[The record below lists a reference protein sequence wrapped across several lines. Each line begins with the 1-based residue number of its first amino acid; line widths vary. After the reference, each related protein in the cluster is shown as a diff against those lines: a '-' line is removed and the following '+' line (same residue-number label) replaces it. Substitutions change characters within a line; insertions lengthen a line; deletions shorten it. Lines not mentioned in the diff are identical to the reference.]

1 VPPASLSATQNIS
14 CAALQASRL
23 DKKQTHI
30 RTATA
35 IDWASQARSVAQRHT
50 RYQTICHFAQYLR
63 VEDPR
68 HESPPPN
75 HFGYRKTRRVPH
87 IYSRGE
93 IDGLVLAA
101 TKLPSSDSLRP
112 KTYAALISLLAATGL
127 RISEALHLL
136 VSDITPDGLL
146 IRRTKFQKTRLV
158 PLHDTA
164 VAGLGPLLD
173 APPGSAIAVAT
184 MSLFRRK
191 GNRWFYWKVHSVFRT
206 LLKSAGLKPCG
217 GRWPRIHELRHTFAV
232 RALESSP
239 TGRQRIGQ
247 HMLALA
253 TYLGHVNINATYWY
267 LETTPELLREI
278 ASLPKAFCK
287 EGGMT
292 SLAPHMEAF
301 LREHLARHRGASQHT
316 CDSYAYSFQS
326 LFEFASQK
334 LKVAPS
340 ALMLEQLDAA
350 LISGFLEHL
359 ETTRGNSAETRN
371 VRLAAFRSFFRFL
384 QHREPGAIEQVR
396 RVLAIP
402 FKKTDT
408 RLVGYLVQE
417 EMQALLDAPDPS
429 RRDGSPR
436 SSNAA
441 SCGVR
446 WASSLR
452 TDRLAPRR
460 RRAPVGEYPRAWQ
473 GPPRTRVASLE
484 DNGCGTS
491 CLVGDSRTGQFT

>member
-1 VPPASLSATQNIS
+1 MITAVESYLAVRRAAGFTLSNTEYLLRS
-14 CAALQASRL
+14 FSVFAA

-30 RTATA
+30 RTATT
-35 IDWASQARSVAQRHT
+35 IDWACQARSVAQRHT

-75 HFGYRKTRRVPH
+75 HFGYRKTRRVPY

-93 IDGLVLAA
+93 IDSLVLAA
-101 TKLPSSDSLRP
+101 TRLPASGSWRP

-164 VAGLGPLLD
+164 VTGLGHYLMYRQEARCGGDHVFVSKEGQPL
-173 APPGSAIAVAT
+173 V
-184 MSLFRRK
+184 
-191 GNRWFYWKVHSVFRT
+191 YWKVHGVFRT

-278 ASLPKAFCK
+278 AIVTES
-287 EGGMT
+287 
-292 SLAPHMEAF
+292 
-301 LREHLARHRGASQHT
+301 
-316 CDSYAYSFQS
+316 
-326 LFEFASQK
+326 
-334 LKVAPS
+334 
-340 ALMLEQLDAA
+340 
-350 LISGFLEHL
+350 
-359 ETTRGNSAETRN
+359 
-371 VRLAAFRSFFRFL
+371 FL
-384 QHREPGAIEQVR
+384 Q
-396 RVLAIP
+396 
-402 FKKTDT
+402 
-408 RLVGYLVQE
+408 
-417 EMQALLDAPDPS
+417 
-429 RRDGSPR
+429 
-436 SSNAA
+436 
-441 SCGVR
+441 
-446 WASSLR
+446 
-452 TDRLAPRR
+452 
-460 RRAPVGEYPRAWQ
+460 GERP
-473 GPPRTRVASLE
+473 
-484 DNGCGTS
+484 
-491 CLVGDSRTGQFT
+491 